1 MAEELPRVVY
11 FCMSHCS
18 VELLHNNTGVL
29 SQNQH
34 SNFLSYSNSIG
45 NGLLIFIKGY
55 CISMLWNKT
64 YVYIFDSHSKNET
77 GNPVP
82 DGTSVLLKFK
92 SFDAVRSYIMDVYVG
107 TAVNVLYDLQ
117 YLLKVE
123 LHLSSG
129 ETRNNIQG
137 LTIKK
142 KDRKRKLVPN
152 LTLDNQTNRS
162 KHSKFLEGNN
172 SKINLNSRGT
182 NDKRMTMKMENINR
196 TLSDVDFSCCNDFDN
211 LGTNFAIQL
220 DNPNSKIVNR
230 KKCVQPN
237 SVQKFLNEIKCGPYF
252 ICVICHRCLYKR
264 TVKVFN
270 FEKYDNALLPPSYI
284 KSHNNKKY
292 ICITCDKHL
301 KKGSLPCQS
310 ISNKLQ
316 LMPIPPQLSTLNKL
330 EKVLISK
337 RILFTKIAIM
347 PKGQQPKISGAICNI
362 PINTDTITNCLPRA
376 GADSVLG
383 KPGSRLSKNYRD
395 KKRSPQIFKSVAVN
409 L

>member
-1 MAEELPRVVY
+1 
-11 FCMSHCS
+11 
-18 VELLHNNTGVL
+18 
-29 SQNQH
+29 
-34 SNFLSYSNSIG
+34 
-45 NGLLIFIKGY
+45 
-55 CISMLWNKT
+55 MLWNKT
-64 YVYIFDSHSKNET
+64 YVYIFDSHSKDET

-117 YLLKVE
+117 YLKVE

-142 KDRKRKLVPN
+142 KDRKRKLVLN

-237 SVQKFLNEIKCGPYF
+237 SVQKF
-252 ICVICHRCLYKR
+252 
-264 TVKVFN
+264 
-270 FEKYDNALLPPSYI
+270 S
-284 KSHNNKKY
+284 
-292 ICITCDKHL
+292 
-301 KKGSLPCQS
+301 
-310 ISNKLQ
+310 
-316 LMPIPPQLSTLNKL
+316 
-330 EKVLISK
+330 
-337 RILFTKIAIM
+337 
-347 PKGQQPKISGAICNI
+347 
-362 PINTDTITNCLPRA
+362 
-376 GADSVLG
+376 
-383 KPGSRLSKNYRD
+383 
-395 KKRSPQIFKSVAVN
+395 
-409 L
+409 